1 MKAVK
6 IWNIY
11 VTKAN
16 HVNSKVSRGQRA
28 ISLTLNP
35 ITSTNSILSIRN
47 VPKVSSDIQVSF
59 QPFTENKGL
68 PCRGRFLGPA
78 EGYSWAAAGR
88 KPRGEGGGAYWKPL
102 ANLPTCRPLE
112 WRTQDQ
118 PCPAH
123 STPALPNGLACT
135 LFPVPNKIYV
145 SFTFLAS
152 EDNFCWA
159 PNSLCNCASCNALCV
174 KSSAAPYPSP

>member
-1 MKAVK
+1 MRHSPSQFCLFKPSMKMKAVK

-28 ISLTLNP
+28 ISFTLNP
-35 ITSTNSILSIRN
+35 ITSTNSILSVRN

-88 KPRGEGGGAYWKPL
+88 KPRGEGGDLLETTGKPT
-102 ANLPTCRPLE
+102 NLPASRVENPRPTL
-112 WRTQDQ
+112 
-118 PCPAH
+118 PCP
-123 STPALPNGLACT
+123 
-135 LFPVPNKIYV
+135 
-145 SFTFLAS
+145 
-152 EDNFCWA
+152 
-159 PNSLCNCASCNALCV
+159 
-174 KSSAAPYPSP
+174 